1 MSTNILFILLPIL
14 ICIKKGKIQFNH
26 EQIILPA
33 YINKSF
39 NGLPS
44 TFLKEKLLLQSLYS
58 RPKVEKYIPSTITF
72 LKAKINVLEYF
83 LHPTDLNIASI
94 FIF

>member
-33 YINKSF
+33 YTNKSF

-44 TFLKEKLLLQSLYS
+44 TFLKEKLLLQSLF
-58 RPKVEKYIPSTITF
+58 VVGQ
-72 LKAKINVLEYF
+72 N
-83 LHPTDLNIASI
+83 
-94 FIF
+94 

>member
-44 TFLKEKLLLQSLYS
+44 TFLKEKLLLQSPFVVGQNY
-58 RPKVEKYIPSTITF
+58 EKYIIPSTIAF
-72 LKAKINVLEYF
+72 LKAKINDF
-83 LHPTDLNIASI
+83 LKKFFTQQT
-94 FIF
+94 

>member
-26 EQIILPA
+26 EQIMLPA
-33 YINKSF
+33 YTNKSF

-72 LKAKINVLEYF
+72 LKAKINDF
-83 LHPTDLNIASI
+83 LKKFFTQQT
-94 FIF
+94 